1 MDHAEIIERLRDIH
15 PPSMQSFYALILMS
29 VLGCASAI
37 FFFKLLFYFNA
48 SYYPLRH
55 AALINLKKSRL
66 MAPPERLATQSRL
79 LRDLV
84 YSIDAKLSFLHGD
97 LWLEQL
103 DRVFMTH
110 YFTDGLGRIYGE
122 DLYQKADH
130 IAVDVL
136 DRELEKILG
145 AFKK

>member
-37 FFFKLLFYFNA
+37 FIFKLLFYFNS

-55 AALINLKKSRL
+55 AALSNLKKSRL
-66 MAPPERLATQSRL
+66 KAPPERRAAQSRL
-79 LRDLV
+79 LRELI
-84 YSIDAKLSFLHGD
+84 YSIDEKLCFLQED

-103 DRVFMTH
+103 DRVFMTD
-110 YFTDGLGRIYGE
+110 YFTNGLGRIYGD

>member
-15 PPSMQSFYALILMS
+15 RPSIQGFYALILMS
-29 VLGCASAI
+29 VVGCASAI
-37 FFFKLLFYFNA
+37 LFFKLLFYFNS

-55 AALINLKKSRL
+55 AALANLKKSRL
-66 MAPPERLATQSRL
+66 MASPERLAAQSRL
-79 LRDLV
+79 LRELI
-84 YSIDAKLSFLHGD
+84 YSIDAKLSFLQED

-103 DRVFMTH
+103 DRVFMTD
-110 YFTDGLGRIYGE
+110 YFTNGLGRIYGD
-122 DLYQKADH
+122 DLYQKVDH
-130 IAVDVL
+130 ISVDVL